1 MSNFALQIDC
11 QAAPA
16 TAKSDAGI
24 AGAGVILAFI
34 ITAGLALIASS
45 FIVISEIRGRNSRNI
60 SRKILSG
67 LSDQMLVEGIA
78 IQVVGL
84 ARIYSTIPYHFFII
98 WMLSLLST
106 ATNFAAL
113 LALVQDLK
121 RDWVLRWL
129 RQFAMFVNMVLGITF
144 GIFILKTNVDKLA
157 PTLPMACVWQAH
169 QQDGAAQGNQALSIV
184 GTSVVIA
191 AACIIFVLGTWYLH
205 LRRQIWGKTVRLM
218 SLIVLMAIAIGGKF
232 CTRRV
237 YLLFKKLIICTS
249 HCPSDP
255 HSSSIGRHAVGESC
269 GSRRNRMDLW
279 SALDDA
285 TLDPALYLGI
295 GDLQRYYS
303 HCSSLHDEH
312 ADSVQDKCKCR
323 TRMHTG
329 TRIKCP

>member
-84 ARIYSTIPYHFFII
+84 ARIYSTVPYHFFII

-218 SLIVLMAIAIGGKF
+218 SLIVLMAIAIGV
-232 CTRRV
+232 TVRV
-237 YLLFKKLIICTS
+237 ILIAQALGGTPSVNLADRGETEWTFGQLLTMLLLILPFI
-249 HCPSDP
+249 
-255 HSSSIGRHAVGESC
+255 
-269 GSRRNRMDLW
+269 
-279 SALDDA
+279 SALEIFRGQMQVPHA
-285 TLDPALYLGI
+285 NAY
-295 GDLQRYYS
+295 GDSDQMPLTS
-303 HCSSLHDEH
+303 GDGAELKP
-312 ADSVQDKCKCR
+312 VPDKYTFQPNPFLR
-323 TRMHTG
+323 S
-329 TRIKCP
+329 